1 MIEMMKL
8 HKNVA
13 IEKCCVQF

>member
-1 MIEMMKL
+1 MVEMMKL

-13 IEKCCVQF
+13 IEKYCVQF